1 MSTREITTGNA
12 LGLSYRIFARSGT
25 VTASETRSKTEVSG
39 SVSGGGGYS
48 NNGTGYTAPVSGSI
62 SSETTDYQDIFL
74 TDDNGVEHLIQTE
87 NFLVPCREGQ
97 RATFF
102 FIKSGRSQ
110 SGPYFQA
117 YNHNSRQM
125 YDHGKSLRSDLFPWL
140 TTLIVL
146 AVTGVPMFFSLLF
159 DSEGG
164 LGPAIFGL
172 VIVAVVV
179 GICMWIVGS
188 IVAAIRATRV
198 KADSRFRQF
207 KAQLENEPAPSA
219 QADTSPTAV

>member
-25 VTASETRSKTEVSG
+25 VKASETRSKTEVNG

-48 NNGTGYTAPVSGSI
+48 SNGSGYTAPVSGSI
-62 SSETTDYQDIFL
+62 TSETTDYQDIFL
-74 TDDNGVEHLIQTE
+74 TDDEGVEHLIQTE

-110 SGPYFQA
+110 SGPYFAA
-117 YNHNSRQM
+117 YNHNSRQA
-125 YDHGKSLRSDLFPWL
+125 YEHGKSLRSDLFPWL
-140 TTLIVL
+140 TTLIVF
-146 AVTGVPMFFSLLF
+146 AAIGVPTFL
-159 DSEGG
+159 GG
-164 LGPAIFGL
+164 LFSDQGSIGTAIFAL
-172 VIVAVVV
+172 VIVAVIV

-188 IVAAIRATRV
+188 ILAAIRATQV
-198 KADSRFRQF
+198 KADTRFKQF
-207 KAQLENEPAPSA
+207 KAQLANEPV
-219 QADTSPTAV
+219 SPVPGDATPTTV